1 MMSPPGIGRD
11 IDTSS
16 GGAHMSALGVI
27 STDDVR
33 PREKLGLWQD
43 SLWQLCGRLRSDTQ
57 TDGSFWGKI
66 EYASIGDVRI
76 AKLTASRHRVVR
88 TPNYARR
95 DNDGF
100 LKVALQMKG
109 MSCFEQG
116 GRKVVLSPNEWSIYD
131 TTRPYTVTVPQDTEM
146 LVVMVPR
153 DNLSTQRLH
162 LEDLMVRKFPGRVGM
177 GRLAY
182 QFMIS
187 AFDEIPI
194 ITPEA
199 EWEIAGAISHLIRL
213 TMLDASEVQNEVSLR
228 EVWRDRIK
236 AYIGAHLRDPELSID
251 RIAGAMNCT
260 KRYVHKVFQSEG
272 ASVSE
277 SILRMRLT
285 RCREDLRNPA
295 RSRNSITEI
304 AYSWGFNNPAHFSRA
319 FKDEFNVSPRFFRME
334 TQLACV
340 PQRKPGARR
349 SALAGRLLKLRE
361 GQISSYS

>member
-1 MMSPPGIGRD
+1 
-11 IDTSS
+11 
-16 GGAHMSALGVI
+16 MSALGVI
-27 STDDVR
+27 STHDVR

-43 SLWQLCGRLRSDTQ
+43 SLWQLCGRLRSETQ
-57 TDGSFWGKI
+57 TDGSFGGKI
-66 EYASIGDVRI
+66 EYATIGDVRI

-88 TPNYARR
+88 TPSYARR

-100 LKVALQMKG
+100 LKVALQLRG
-109 MSCFEQG
+109 SSCFEQK
-116 GRKVVLSPNEWSIYD
+116 GRQVVLSSDEWSIYD
-131 TTRPYTVTVPQDTEM
+131 TTQPYTVTVPQDTEM

-153 DNLSTQRLH
+153 DNISTQRFH

-228 EVWRDRIK
+228 DVLRDRIK
-236 AYIGAHLRDPELSID
+236 AYIGSHLRVPELSLD
-251 RIAGAMNCT
+251 RIAEAMNCT
-260 KRYVHKVFQSEG
+260 KRYIHKVFQPEG
-272 ASVSE
+272 TSVSE
-277 SILRMRLT
+277 SILRARLN
-285 RCREDLRNPA
+285 RRRADLRNPA
-295 RSRNSITEI
+295 RSRNSITDI
-304 AYSWGFNNPAHFSRA
+304 AYSWGFNNPAHFSKA
-319 FKDEFNVSPRFFRME
+319 FKDEFKVSPRFFRMDA
-334 TQLACV
+334 QLGIGS
-340 PQRKPGARR
+340 PQKPAKKKLGAE
-349 SALAGRLLKLRE
+349 ARLLKLRA

>member
-1 MMSPPGIGRD
+1 
-11 IDTSS
+11 
-16 GGAHMSALGVI
+16 MSALGVI
-27 STDDVR
+27 STHDVR
-33 PREKLGLWQD
+33 PGEKLGLWQD
-43 SLWQLCGRLRSDTQ
+43 SLWQLCGRLRSETQ
-57 TDGSFWGKI
+57 TDASFWGKI
-66 EYASIGDVRI
+66 EYATIGDVRI
-76 AKLTASRHRVVR
+76 AKLTGSRHRVVR

-100 LKVALQMKG
+100 LKVALQLRG
-109 MSCFEQG
+109 SSCFEQK
-116 GRKVVLSPNEWSIYD
+116 GRKVVLSPDEWSIYD
-131 TTRPYTVTVPQDTEM
+131 TTQPYTVTVPQDTEM
-146 LVVMVPR
+146 LILLVPR
-153 DNLSTQRLH
+153 DNISTQRLH
-162 LEDLMVRKFPGRVGM
+162 LEDLMVRKFAGRVGM

-213 TMLDASEVQNEVSLR
+213 TMLDASEVQNQVSLR

-236 AYIGAHLRDPELSID
+236 AYIGTHLRDPELSID

-260 KRYVHKVFQSEG
+260 KRYVHKVFQPE
-272 ASVSE
+272 ATSVSE
-277 SILRMRLT
+277 SILRMRLN

-295 RSRNSITEI
+295 RSQSSITDI
-304 AYSWGFNNPAHFSRA
+304 AYSWGFNNPAHFSKA

-334 TQLACV
+334 TQLGCV
-340 PQRKPGARR
+340 SPQRPATKKLGAATRF
-349 SALAGRLLKLRE
+349 LKLRA